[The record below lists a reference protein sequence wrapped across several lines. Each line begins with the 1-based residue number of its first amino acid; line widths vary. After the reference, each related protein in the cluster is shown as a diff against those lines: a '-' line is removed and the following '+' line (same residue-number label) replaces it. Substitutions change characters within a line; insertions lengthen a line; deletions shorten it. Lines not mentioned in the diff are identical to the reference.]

1 MNAQPLFVT
10 GAGACT
16 AIGMT
21 LAATDC
27 ALRAGMDH
35 FQESDFVC
43 RDGDPIR
50 VARLP
55 DQTLWGKRRL
65 ARWAVCA
72 LDDCLRTAQPRTDL
86 SQTPVLLLAAERER
100 PHSDD
105 DRYRQIYAELETT
118 LGARLHSHS
127 RIVTLGRTGI
137 GAALQLAHEWL
148 LAGPAA
154 EVVILGVDSYL
165 DAATINHYLAQRRL
179 LTYDNSQ
186 GFLPGEAAA
195 AIRVSLTPA
204 PGALRIDGIGFGD
217 EPGRIDG
224 STPSRALG
232 LTRALRA
239 VLEQSPIA
247 PEAFDLR
254 LSDQNGE
261 SFYAREAANA
271 FTRLGTDGL
280 HKLPTLTLADCVGE
294 VGAALGPLML
304 GWVRLL
310 FQRADRTGGSAL
322 AHFAGDDGTRVAL
335 ALCGES
341 N

>member
-1 MNAQPLFVT
+1 MTTPPLFVV

-16 AIGMT
+16 AIGMS

-43 RDGDPIR
+43 RNGDPIR

-55 DQTLWGKRRL
+55 DQSLWGKRRL
-65 ARWAVCA
+65 ARWAACA
-72 LDDCLRTAQPRTDL
+72 LEDCLRTAQPPLDL
-86 SQTPVLLLAAERER
+86 GQVPLLLLAAERAR

-105 DRYRQIYAELETT
+105 DRYRQIYTELETV
-118 LGARLHSHS
+118 LGARLHPHS

-137 GAALQLAHEWL
+137 GAALQLAQQWL
-148 LAGPAA
+148 TAAQVA

-195 AIRVSLTPA
+195 AVRIALTPA
-204 PGALRIDGIGFGD
+204 PGALRIDGIGFGE

-224 STPSRALG
+224 SVPSRATG
-232 LTRALRA
+232 LSRALRQA
-239 VLEQSPIA
+239 LQQAAMTPD
-247 PEAFDLR
+247 AFDLR

-271 FTRLGTDGL
+271 FTRLGNDGL
-280 HKLPTLTLADCVGE
+280 GKLATLTLADCVGE

-304 GWVRLL
+304 GWAKCL
-310 FQRADRTGGSAL
+310 FQRADTTGDSAL
-322 AHFAGDDGTRVAL
+322 AHLAGDDGTRVAL
-335 ALCGES
+335 ALSSERR
-341 N
+341 